1 MCVVLCVFGVFLFF
15 WVCVDCFVMDVPGVV
30 RVGPYVYRVVLV
42 GDDDPVL
49 GGDLGCSSF
58 EELCIWVRGSLPLGI
73 FCGVLLHEVLHA
85 CLYSSIGVSL
95 DIVFEEFLVGALQS
109 VLLGVLVDNPGLVG
123 FLCGLGG
130 SGGLVSE

>member
-1 MCVVLCVFGVFLFF
+1 MVG
-15 WVCVDCFVMDVPGVV
+15 VPGFV
-30 RVGPYVYRVVLV
+30 RVGPYVYRVLLV

-58 EELCIWVRGSLPLGI
+58 DELCIRLRGSLSLGML
-73 FCGVLLHEVLHA
+73 CGVLLHEVLHA
-85 CLYSSIGVSL
+85 CLYNSVGVSL

-109 VLLGVLVDNPGLVG
+109 VLLGVLVDNPDLVG

-130 SGGLVSE
+130 VGGGVVSE